1 MNGLDNAKHMEWRVW
16 HSERLGEGRGR
27 ESTLR
32 ELMFIAIIQ
41 SLELGREKNEQKQEN
56 LVG

>member
-1 MNGLDNAKHMEWRVW
+1 MNGLGNAKHMELRVW
-16 HSERLGEGRGR
+16 HSERLGKGRGHK
-27 ESTLR
+27 STLR
-32 ELMFIAIIQ
+32 ELMFTAIIP